1 MTCWTGILSENIRPS
16 VLPAIVD
23 RSEWHPDRLLCQ
35 EKTQK
40 ETEAVI
46 TGKAAEKHSDRE
58 LLLDTKAWLVKLF
71 SDELKIAP
79 EELETDEP
87 FQDYGVDSIILAQL
101 LQQMNQALKEDLDP
115 SVLYEHPTIDAF
127 AEWLVSNGQP
137 LLAEREEP
145 DTEILVPAAVQTV
158 HTEQK
163 RDAVTEDIAVVGMS
177 CRFPGAESLE
187 QYWDLLRSGRS
198 AIGSVPAERFGYANQ
213 YVAGLIDNMDHF
225 DSEFFFI
232 PENDAKA
239 MDPQALAVLEESLK
253 LWCHA
258 GYTREEIKGIE
269 AGVYIGGRSQ
279 HQPDPESLANTR
291 NPIVAGGQ
299 NYLAANVSQFFDLRG
314 PSIVLD
320 TACSSALT
328 GMNMAVQAL
337 RSGDIKAAV
346 VGGVSLLNTDAA
358 HRMFQER
365 GLLNE
370 KPAFHVFD
378 KRSGGVVLG
387 EGVGMVLLKTVSQ
400 AQKDGDTI
408 HAVIKAA
415 AMNNDGRTAGPS
427 APNMQAQKDV
437 MQSALFKSGKK
448 PEDITYIE
456 ANGSGSAV
464 TDLLELK
471 AIQSVYRSGQHV
483 PLGIGSIKPNI
494 GHPLCAEG
502 IASFIKVVLMLKHK
516 QTVPFLSGDE
526 PMPHFDITKTD
537 FHFHKTAGEWDAARP
552 SAAINCFA
560 DGGTNAHVILE
571 AWEEK
576 DTRMKRKPLP
586 VPSLRRKALV
596 KEPDVRAEK
605 QELPAKKMFWK
616 AFK

>member
-1 MTCWTGILSENIRPS
+1 EYAMANAYMDYFAAAHQHQYPLVSIQWPNWKETGLGEVRTESLKQTGLLGLSNAEGLDLLDRILSENIRPT

-40 ETEAVI
+40 AVI

-145 DTEILVPAAVQTV
+145 DTEMLVPAAVQTV

-187 QYWDLLRSGRS
+187 QYWDLLRSGKS

-258 GYTREEIKGIE
+258 GYSREEIKGIE

-279 HQPDPESLANTR
+279 HQPDPEILANTR

-378 KRSGGVVLG
+378 KRSG
-387 EGVGMVLLKTVSQ
+387 
-400 AQKDGDTI
+400 
-408 HAVIKAA
+408 
-415 AMNNDGRTAGPS
+415 
-427 APNMQAQKDV
+427 
-437 MQSALFKSGKK
+437 
-448 PEDITYIE
+448 
-456 ANGSGSAV
+456 
-464 TDLLELK
+464 
-471 AIQSVYRSGQHV
+471 
-483 PLGIGSIKPNI
+483 
-494 GHPLCAEG
+494 
-502 IASFIKVVLMLKHK
+502 
-516 QTVPFLSGDE
+516 
-526 PMPHFDITKTD
+526 
-537 FHFHKTAGEWDAARP
+537 
-552 SAAINCFA
+552 
-560 DGGTNAHVILE
+560 
-571 AWEEK
+571 
-576 DTRMKRKPLP
+576 
-586 VPSLRRKALV
+586 
-596 KEPDVRAEK
+596 
-605 QELPAKKMFWK
+605 
-616 AFK
+616 